1 MHWLVGGGLIVSGLG
16 GAAVLAGGGVGWIL
30 LAVVL
35 IGLGQ
40 SMSISAQSA
49 LVAEHCAQEIAR
61 FGDGVV
67 YGVYRLLE
75 RIGNA
80 LGPVVAAALVMHFN
94 YQIGFVAIGAIAIVA
109 GLAFLV
115 ATRRTPDPALA
126 PA

>member
-1 MHWLVGGGLIVSGLG
+1 
-16 GAAVLAGGGVGWIL
+16 
-30 LAVVL
+30 
-35 IGLGQ
+35 
-40 SMSISAQSA
+40 MSISAQSA
-49 LVAEHCAQEIAR
+49 LVAEHCAEEIAR

-94 YQIGFVAIGAIAIVA
+94 YEVGFVAIGAVAIAA

-115 ATRRTPDPALA
+115 ATRPPPSSALA